1 MTNIKRHLSVAFC
14 AIALTSCA
22 TEITG
27 STESTVALVTTT
39 TTAAVAPTGSI
50 ISLLEQLLPIAD
62 GLGQAVVDGDSKVF
76 KAKVAQA
83 DAIMVAIEPLIRESK
98 IDVLESVQRVV
109 DLMHTATER
118 KRPADADKA
127 LRFIP
132 LIIDAVT
139 PLLYK

>member
-1 MTNIKRHLSVAFC
+1 MTNIKRLLCVSLC

-22 TEITG
+22 TTITG
-27 STESTVALVTTT
+27 STDSTVAPASTTT
-39 TTAAVAPTGSI
+39 IPVIPTGSI
-50 ISLLEQLLPIAD
+50 SSLLEQLLPVAD

-76 KAKVAQA
+76 KEKVAQA
-83 DAIMVAIEPLIRESK
+83 DAIMLAIEPLIRESK

-109 DLMHTATER
+109 RLIHTAAEN

-139 PLLYK
+139 PLLNY

>member
-1 MTNIKRHLSVAFC
+1 MTNIKRLFSVSLC

-22 TEITG
+22 TTITG
-27 STESTVALVTTT
+27 STESTVAPVTTT
-39 TTAAVAPTGSI
+39 TIPVVPTGTI
-50 ISLLEQLLPIAD
+50 VSLLQQLIPVAD
-62 GLGQAVVDGDSKVF
+62 GLGQSVVDGDSKVS
-76 KAKVAQA
+76 KGKVAQA
-83 DAIMVAIEPLIRESK
+83 DAIFLAIEPLIRESK

-109 DLMHTATER
+109 NLIHTAAEK

-139 PLLYK
+139 PLLNK

>member
-39 TTAAVAPTGSI
+39 TAPVAPTGSV

-132 LIIDAVT
+132 LIIEAVT
-139 PLLYK
+139 SLLYQ

>member
-1 MTNIKRHLSVAFC
+1 MTNSKRLLSIALC
-14 AIALTSCA
+14 AVSLTSCA

-27 STESTVALVTTT
+27 STESTVALATTT
-39 TTAAVAPTGSI
+39 TIPVAPTGSI
-50 ISLLEQLLPIAD
+50 ISLLEQLLPVAD

-83 DAIMVAIEPLIRESK
+83 DAILVAIEPLILESK

-109 DLMHTATER
+109 GLMRTAAER

-132 LIIDAVT
+132 LIIEAVA
-139 PLLYK
+139 PLLNL

>member
-1 MTNIKRHLSVAFC
+1 MTTIKRLLSISLC

-27 STESTVALVTTT
+27 STESTIAPVSTTT
-39 TTAAVAPTGSI
+39 IPVAPTGSI
-50 ISLLEQLLPIAD
+50 ISLLEQLGPVAD

-76 KAKVAQA
+76 KEKVAQA
-83 DAIMVAIEPLIRESK
+83 DAIMLAIEPLIRESK

-109 DLMHTATER
+109 DLIHSAAER

-132 LIIDAVT
+132 LIIEAVT
-139 PLLYK
+139 PLLNY

>member
-1 MTNIKRHLSVAFC
+1 MTNIKRLLNVSLC

-22 TEITG
+22 TTITG
-27 STESTVALVTTT
+27 STDSTVAPASTTT
-39 TTAAVAPTGSI
+39 ILVIPTGSI
-50 ISLLEQLLPIAD
+50 ISLLQQLIPVAD
-62 GLGQAVVDGDSKVF
+62 GLGQAIVDGNSKVY
-76 KAKVAQA
+76 KAKVAEA
-83 DAIMVAIEPLIRESK
+83 DAILLAVEPLIRDSK

-109 DLMHTATER
+109 RLIHSAAES

-139 PLLYK
+139 PLLNL

>member
-1 MTNIKRHLSVAFC
+1 MTNIKRHLSAVLC

-27 STESTVALVTTT
+27 STESTVALVTT

-132 LIIDAVT
+132 LIIEAVT
-139 PLLYK
+139 SLLYK

>member
-1 MTNIKRHLSVAFC
+1 MTNIKRLLCVSLC

-22 TEITG
+22 TTITG
-27 STESTVALVTTT
+27 STDSTVAAASTTT
-39 TTAAVAPTGSI
+39 IPVIPTGSI
-50 ISLLEQLLPIAD
+50 ISLLEQLLPVAD

-76 KAKVAQA
+76 KEKVAQA
-83 DAIMVAIEPLIRESK
+83 DAIMLAIEPLIRESK

-109 DLMHTATER
+109 DLIHTAAER

-132 LIIDAVT
+132 LIIEAVT
-139 PLLYK
+139 PLLNF

>member
-1 MTNIKRHLSVAFC
+1 MTKIKRFLSVSLC

-27 STESTVALVTTT
+27 STETTVAVATTT
-39 TTAAVAPTGSI
+39 TVPVAPTGSI
-50 ISLLEQLLPIAD
+50 ISLLEQLVPVAD

-83 DAIMVAIEPLIRESK
+83 EAIMAAIEPLIRESK

-109 DLMHTATER
+109 DLIRSAAER

-132 LIIDAVT
+132 LIIEAVT
-139 PLLYK
+139 PLLNY

>member
-1 MTNIKRHLSVAFC
+1 M
-14 AIALTSCA
+14 
-22 TEITG
+22 
-27 STESTVALVTTT
+27 
-39 TTAAVAPTGSI
+39 AVAPTGSI
-50 ISLLEQLLPIAD
+50 VSLLKQLVPVAD
-62 GLGQAVVDGDSKVF
+62 GLGQAIVDGDSKEY

-83 DAIMVAIEPLIRESK
+83 DAILLAIEPLIRESK

-109 DLMHTATER
+109 GLIHTAAER

-139 PLLYK
+139 PLLSL

>member
-1 MTNIKRHLSVAFC
+1 MTNIKRHLSVALC
-14 AIALTSCA
+14 AISLTSCA

-39 TTAAVAPTGSI
+39 TAPVAPTGSI

-132 LIIDAVT
+132 LIIEAVT
-139 PLLYK
+139 SLLYK

>member
-1 MTNIKRHLSVAFC
+1 MTTIKRLLSISLC

-39 TTAAVAPTGSI
+39 IPVAPTGSI
-50 ISLLEQLLPIAD
+50 LSLLEQLVPIAD
-62 GLGQAVVDGDSKVF
+62 GLGQAVVDGDSKVL
-76 KAKVAQA
+76 KEKVAQA
-83 DAIMVAIEPLIRESK
+83 DAILLAIEPLIRESK
-98 IDVLESVQRVV
+98 IDVLESVQRIV
-109 DLMHTATER
+109 DLIHTAAER

-132 LIIDAVT
+132 LIIEAVK
-139 PLLYK
+139 PLLNY

>member
-1 MTNIKRHLSVAFC
+1 MTTIKRLLSISLC

-27 STESTVALVTTT
+27 STESTIAPVSTTT
-39 TTAAVAPTGSI
+39 IPVAPTGSI
-50 ISLLEQLLPIAD
+50 ISLLEQLVPIAD

-76 KAKVAQA
+76 KEKVAQA
-83 DAIMVAIEPLIRESK
+83 DAIMLAIEPLIRESK

-109 DLMHTATER
+109 DLIHTAAER

-132 LIIDAVT
+132 LIIEAVT
-139 PLLYK
+139 PLLNY

>member
-1 MTNIKRHLSVAFC
+1 LTNIKRLLCVSLC

-22 TEITG
+22 TTITG
-27 STESTVALVTTT
+27 STDSTVAPASTTT
-39 TTAAVAPTGSI
+39 IPVIPTGSI
-50 ISLLEQLLPIAD
+50 ISLLEQLLPVAD

-76 KAKVAQA
+76 KEKVAQA
-83 DAIMVAIEPLIRESK
+83 DAIMLAIEPLIRESK

-109 DLMHTATER
+109 DLIHTAAER

-132 LIIDAVT
+132 LIIEAVT
-139 PLLYK
+139 PLLNF

>member
-1 MTNIKRHLSVAFC
+1 MTNIKRLLSVSLC

-22 TEITG
+22 TTITG
-27 STESTVALVTTT
+27 STDSTVAAASTTT
-39 TTAAVAPTGSI
+39 IPVIPTGSI
-50 ISLLEQLLPIAD
+50 ISLLEQLLPVAD

-76 KAKVAQA
+76 KEKVAQA
-83 DAIMVAIEPLIRESK
+83 DAIMLAIEPLIRESK

-109 DLMHTATER
+109 DLIHTAAER

-132 LIIDAVT
+132 LIIDAAT
-139 PLLYK
+139 PLLNL

>member
-1 MTNIKRHLSVAFC
+1 MTYTKRLLSVYFC

-22 TEITG
+22 TTITG
-27 STESTVALVTTT
+27 STDSTVAPASTTT
-39 TTAAVAPTGSI
+39 IPLTPTGSI
-50 ISLLEQLLPIAD
+50 ISLLQQLLPVAD
-62 GLGQAVVDGDSKVF
+62 GLGQAIVDGDSKVS

-83 DAIMVAIEPLIRESK
+83 DAILLAIEPLIRESK

-109 DLMHTATER
+109 RLIHTAAEN

-139 PLLYK
+139 PLLNY

>member
-1 MTNIKRHLSVAFC
+1 MSNIKRLFC
-14 AIALTSCA
+14 VSLCVIALTSCA
-22 TEITG
+22 TTITG
-27 STESTVALVTTT
+27 STESTVAPVTTT
-39 TTAAVAPTGSI
+39 TIPVAPTGSI
-50 ISLLEQLLPIAD
+50 ISLLEQLLPVAD

-83 DAIMVAIEPLIRESK
+83 DAIMLAIEPLIRESK

-109 DLMHTATER
+109 DLIHTAAER

-139 PLLYK
+139 PLLNY

>member
-1 MTNIKRHLSVAFC
+1 MTNIKRLFSVSLC
-14 AIALTSCA
+14 VVALTSCA
-22 TEITG
+22 TTITG
-27 STESTVALVTTT
+27 STESTVAPVTTT
-39 TTAAVAPTGSI
+39 TIPVAPTGSI
-50 ISLLEQLLPIAD
+50 VSLLQQLVPVAD
-62 GLGQAVVDGDSKVF
+62 GLGQAVVDGDSKTI

-83 DAIMVAIEPLIRESK
+83 DAILLALEPLIRETK

-109 DLMHTATER
+109 GLIHTAAER

-139 PLLYK
+139 PLLNK

>member
-1 MTNIKRHLSVAFC
+1 MTTIKRLLSISLC

-27 STESTVALVTTT
+27 STESTIAPVSTTT
-39 TTAAVAPTGSI
+39 IPVAPTGSI
-50 ISLLEQLLPIAD
+50 ISLLEQLVPIAD

-76 KAKVAQA
+76 KEKVAQA
-83 DAIMVAIEPLIRESK
+83 DAIMLAIEPLIRESK

-109 DLMHTATER
+109 DLIHTATER

-132 LIIDAVT
+132 LIIDAVSL
-139 PLLYK
+139 LLYK

>member
-1 MTNIKRHLSVAFC
+1 MTNTKRLLSISLCV
-14 AIALTSCA
+14 IALTSCA

-27 STESTVALVTTT
+27 STESTVAPVVTTT
-39 TTAAVAPTGSI
+39 IPVAPTGSI
-50 ISLLEQLLPIAD
+50 ISLLEQLVPVAD

-76 KAKVAQA
+76 KEKVAQA
-83 DAIMVAIEPLIRESK
+83 DAIMLAIEPLIRESK

-109 DLMHTATER
+109 DLIHSAAER

-132 LIIDAVT
+132 LIIEAVT
-139 PLLYK
+139 PLLNY

>member
-1 MTNIKRHLSVAFC
+1 MTNSKRLLSIALC
-14 AIALTSCA
+14 AVSLTSCA

-27 STESTVALVTTT
+27 STESTVAQVTTT
-39 TTAAVAPTGSI
+39 TSPVAPTGSI
-50 ISLLEQLLPIAD
+50 ISLLEQLLPVAD
-62 GLGQAVVDGDSKVF
+62 GLGQAVVDGESKVS

-83 DAIMVAIEPLIRESK
+83 EAILLAIEPLILESK

-109 DLMHTATER
+109 GLMRTAVER

-132 LIIDAVT
+132 LIIEAVT
-139 PLLYK
+139 PLLNL

>member
-1 MTNIKRHLSVAFC
+1 MTNIKRLLSISLC

-27 STESTVALVTTT
+27 STESTVAAVTTT
-39 TTAAVAPTGSI
+39 TAPVAPTGSI
-50 ISLLEQLLPIAD
+50 ISLLEQLLPVAD

-76 KAKVAQA
+76 KEKVAQA
-83 DAIMVAIEPLIRESK
+83 DAIMLAIEPLIRESK

-109 DLMHTATER
+109 DLIHSAAER

-132 LIIDAVT
+132 LIIEAVT
-139 PLLYK
+139 PLLNY

>member
-1 MTNIKRHLSVAFC
+1 MTTIKRLLSVSLC

-22 TEITG
+22 TTITG
-27 STESTVALVTTT
+27 STDSTVAPASTTT
-39 TTAAVAPTGSI
+39 ILVIPTGSI
-50 ISLLEQLLPIAD
+50 ISLLQQLIPVAD
-62 GLGQAVVDGDSKVF
+62 GLGQAIVDGNSKVY
-76 KAKVAQA
+76 KAKVAEA
-83 DAIMVAIEPLIRESK
+83 DAIMLAIEPLIRESK

-109 DLMHTATER
+109 DLIHTAAER

-139 PLLYK
+139 PLLNL

>member
-1 MTNIKRHLSVAFC
+1 LTNIKRLLCVSLC

-22 TEITG
+22 TTLTG
-27 STESTVALVTTT
+27 STDSTVAPALTTT
-39 TTAAVAPTGSI
+39 IPVIPTGSI
-50 ISLLEQLLPIAD
+50 ISLLEQLLPVAD

-76 KAKVAQA
+76 NEKVAQA
-83 DAIMVAIEPLIRESK
+83 DAIMLAIEPLIRESK

-109 DLMHTATER
+109 DLIHTAAER

-132 LIIDAVT
+132 LIIEAVT
-139 PLLYK
+139 PLLNF

>member
-1 MTNIKRHLSVAFC
+1 MTNIKRLLSISLC

-22 TEITG
+22 TTITG
-27 STESTVALVTTT
+27 STDSTVAPASTTT
-39 TTAAVAPTGSI
+39 IPVIPTGSI
-50 ISLLEQLLPIAD
+50 ISLLEQLLPVAD

-76 KAKVAQA
+76 KEKVAQA
-83 DAIMVAIEPLIRESK
+83 DAIMLAIEPLIRESK

-109 DLMHTATER
+109 DLIHSAAER

-132 LIIDAVT
+132 LIIEAVT
-139 PLLYK
+139 PLLNY

>member
-1 MTNIKRHLSVAFC
+1 MTTIKRLLNISLC

-39 TTAAVAPTGSI
+39 TIPVAPTGSI
-50 ISLLEQLLPIAD
+50 LSLLEQLVPIAD
-62 GLGQAVVDGDSKVF
+62 GLGQAVVDGDSKVL
-76 KAKVAQA
+76 KEKVAQA
-83 DAIMVAIEPLIRESK
+83 DAILLAIEPLIRESK
-98 IDVLESVQRVV
+98 IDVLESVQRIV
-109 DLMHTATER
+109 DLIHTAAER

-132 LIIDAVT
+132 LIIEAVT
-139 PLLYK
+139 PLLNY

>member
-1 MTNIKRHLSVAFC
+1 MTKTKRLLSVYFC

-22 TEITG
+22 TTITG
-27 STESTVALVTTT
+27 STDSTVAPASTTT
-39 TTAAVAPTGSI
+39 ILVIPTGSI
-50 ISLLEQLLPIAD
+50 ISLLQQLIPVAD
-62 GLGQAVVDGDSKVF
+62 GLGQAIVDGNSKVY
-76 KAKVAQA
+76 KAKVAEA
-83 DAIMVAIEPLIRESK
+83 DAILLAVEPLIRDSK

-109 DLMHTATER
+109 RLIHSAAES

-139 PLLYK
+139 PLLNL